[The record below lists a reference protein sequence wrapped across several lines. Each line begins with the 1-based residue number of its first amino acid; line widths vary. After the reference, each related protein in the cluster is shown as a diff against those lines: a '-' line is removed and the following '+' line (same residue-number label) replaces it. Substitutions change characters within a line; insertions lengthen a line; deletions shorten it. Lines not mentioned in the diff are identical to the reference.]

1 MATITFNPCIPQTL
15 RDYIDQ
21 FIVPNHNNEIT
32 GEQHNNVETGLLD
45 LILAT
50 PQNYNRA
57 AVTSSAGL
65 FTATCNQSILIFN
78 SGATGAIQLT
88 SNRWNEWV
96 IFNGSG
102 ATKQFTGDIATY
114 KTINGTTRNYI
125 TNGDI
130 VHLAKGNDNIWYRV
144 NNEKGSGGSG
154 NTSGT
159 ITDTITTEGST
170 YSNADLLGVNA
181 PYLFLDK
188 QFYSII
194 DGDYTFDN
202 STEDIVFTSITVY
215 PDSTIVIPYTTT

>member
-1 MATITFNPCIPQTL
+1 MATITFNPCIPQAL

-32 GEQHNNVETGLLD
+32 GEQHNNVENGLLD

-57 AVTSSAGL
+57 TVTSSAGL

-78 SGATGAIQLT
+78 SGATGAIQLID
-88 SNRWNEWV
+88 NRWNEWIIV
-96 IFNGSG
+96 NGSG

-125 TNGDI
+125 NNGDI
-130 VHLAKGNDNIWYRV
+130 IHLAKGNDNIWYRV
-144 NNEKGSGGSG
+144 NNEKGSGG
-154 NTSGT
+154 GT
-159 ITDTITTEGST
+159 VYPPITDTITTESNT
-170 YSNADLLGVNA
+170 YSNDDLLGAEA

-188 QFYSII
+188 QLYSII

-202 STEDIVFTSITVY
+202 STPDIVFTSITLY
-215 PDSTIVIPYTTT
+215 PDSTIIIPITK